1 MSDPYFSNVQLLLHF
16 DGTNGSTTFVDSSNS
31 ARSVVTYGVISDP
44 NNYLAAAY
52 SLSTASAAFGAS
64 SLIGQYYNDGSDPP
78 FYYQSEVS
86 SQGTGL
92 PIPSGDFTVEL
103 FFYGSFC
110 NIEFSEWNGA
120 QGVQGTIVAVSTTG
134 TSLSTYT
141 NVHYSGVSVLG
152 TSSTAPNA
160 SGWNYIAFQRSGSTT
175 SIYLNSGSPVIST
188 TSALIVGTASGSWT
202 IGRLTSSATYGLAVT
217 AGNPSVN
224 SQTAAPYLDEL
235 RYTVGTARYS
245 GSITTP
251 TAAFPPPLVVPITS
265 SPITITPGTV
275 NLASGSATVASLSG
289 AGQTIAITP
298 GTVGFAPSPV
308 VTLSGFPI
316 AVTPGTVGR
325 GYPVTTL
332 SAIVSA
338 AGTIPTIAVATAP
351 LAGAGI
357 TVAPGGVGA
366 TTPTNVSVP
375 LTSGTGITVK
385 IGTPVAVNL
394 TALLATI
401 SGALPAITGS
411 IYISVTVAN
420 YFTVSGA
427 LPVISGNI
435 YASTNSTTFV
445 ISGAIPAITSR
456 WGYISGALP
465 PFIAI
470 LETQAVFNGQVTYA
484 MNIKTGETTQYAN
497 YNFLSVIRIG
507 FNYYGVRSDGVYLLG
522 GAYDI
527 TAPIPTSFT
536 TAQSTLGSTSIKYV
550 PFLYLDAQNPCMVTQ
565 ITDNETAGPFYSH
578 PTGLKTK
585 LSRGIKGKIWQ
596 FKVNNVQG
604 NQFRIGALEAL
615 SEITSHR
622 VK

>member
-16 DGTNGSTTFVDSSNS
+16 DGTNGATTTVDSSS
-31 ARSVVTYGVISDP
+31 FARTIPFTG
-44 NNYLAAAY
+44 NT
-52 SLSTASAAFGAS
+52 LSNTVAKFGATS
-64 SLIGQYYNDGSDPP
+64 ASIPTNGSVDIN
-78 FYYQSEVS
+78 SVAA
-86 SQGTGL
+86 L
-92 PIPSGDFTVEL
+92 IPSGDFTLE
-103 FFYGSFC
+103 FFIYIPSISSITGFPAPSASVIVSF
-110 NIEFSEWNGA
+110 NEYDGHS
-120 QGVQGTIVAVSTTG
+120 GVAATQLQIDKTG
-134 TSLSTYT
+134 TLCLVTGSNYAGFSKIATA
-141 NVHYSGVSVLG
+141 SGVL
-152 TSSTAPNA
+152 TSGA
-160 SGWNYIAFQRSGSTT
+160 WNYIVLQRSGTT
-175 SIYLNSGSPVIST
+175 SSIYLNGGSPVTT
-188 TSALIVGTASGSWT
+188 TSALVLGTNSNSGLGIS
-202 IGRLTSSATYGLAVT
+202 YGFAF
-217 AGNPSVN
+217 GI
-224 SQTAAPYLDEL
+224 QTVPAYFDEL
-235 RYTVGTARYS
+235 RLTVGTARYS

-275 NLASGSATVASLSG
+275 NLAIGNATIASLSG

-325 GYPVTTL
+325 GYSVATL

-357 TVAPGGVGA
+357 TVSPGGVGA
-366 TTPTNVSVP
+366 ITPTNVSVP
-375 LTSGTGITVK
+375 LTSGTGITVNK
-385 IGTPVAVNL
+385 GTPVAVNL
-394 TALLATI
+394 TELLATI

-411 IYISVTVAN
+411 IYISVTAAK

-427 LPVISGNI
+427 LPVLSGNI